1 MSVSLDGAER
11 VARWEQIYERGYRG
25 VLERAAAGMPLPVL
39 GFHTTI
45 DGLKRIVPEEVERV
59 LEADPA
65 MAEDVRSRVARGAV
79 PEEIWTPA
87 DLLVGMLVSLAKGK
101 ALQRVIRARDVHE
114 WTMDTLPYDRLR
126 AGGTCGNMTSML
138 APLGFPRI
146 LLYVNPLTREQAEL
160 LPQHDNVKV
169 VVRQEGESEGG
180 GAGGSGAGFVLRKP
194 IDAWREEGVKAVH
207 WIFEYPEGM
216 RIRVPS
222 AGIDITAPRA
232 NRYIASYNPIN
243 NQLRINP
250 DFKAG
255 LLSLIESGER
265 FTHFIIAGFH
275 ILSEKYPDGSGCADC
290 LRPMAEFISQVKQA
304 APGIK
309 IHFELASIGSQVVR
323 RCVMGLT
330 VPLGHS
336 LGLNEVE
343 LATLLGDLGET
354 ELAADI
360 ETTESPAAVF
370 RGVAEAGKRLGL
382 ARIHLHN
389 LGYYLCLSRP
399 DFVSAERTRDGLV
412 FAACA
417 AAARTAT
424 ASLISLEDVE
434 RGLAVGISAAGLEA
448 SRQLAEYL
456 GRPELAEEGIAH
468 VDGWDVCFVPTKV
481 VGRPALTVGLGD
493 LISSSS
499 FLLGT

>member
-1 MSVSLDGAER
+1 MSDSIDTESING
-11 VARWEQIYERGYRG
+11 WEHIYREAYRG
-25 VLERAAAGMPLPVL
+25 VLARAEAGMPLPIL

-45 DGLKRIVPEEVERV
+45 DGLKRIVPDEVERV
-59 LEADPA
+59 LQADPA
-65 MAEDVRSRVARGAV
+65 MAADVSARVAAGAV
-79 PEEIWTPA
+79 PEEIWTPT

-101 ALQRVIRARDVHE
+101 ALQRVIRAKAVHE
-114 WTMDTLPYDRLR
+114 WTMEHLPYDRLR
-126 AGGTCGNMTSML
+126 AGGTCGNMVSML
-138 APLGFPRI
+138 APLGFPRL

-169 VVRQEGESEGG
+169 VVRDGG
-180 GAGGSGAGFVLRKP
+180 GCAGGGEGFAMRKP

-216 RIRVPS
+216 RISVPS
-222 AGIDITAPRA
+222 AGIDVVAPRA

-243 NQLRINP
+243 NQLVINP
-250 DFKAG
+250 DFKEG
-255 LLSLIESGER
+255 LLALVKAGER
-265 FTHFIIAGFH
+265 FTHFMIAGFH
-275 ILSEKYPDGSGCADC
+275 ILSEKYPDGSRCADC

-323 RCVMGLT
+323 QSVMGLT

-354 ELAADI
+354 KLAA
-360 ETTESPAAVF
+360 EVEATESPEAMF
-370 RGVAEAGKRLGL
+370 RGVKAAGERLGL

-389 LGYYLCLSRP
+389 LGYYLCISRP
-399 DFVSAERTRDGLV
+399 DFVSAERTRDGLA

-417 AAARTAT
+417 AAARTST
-424 ASLISLEDVE
+424 ASLTSLDDVA
-434 RGLAVGISAAGLEA
+434 RGLEVGISGEGMEVGRL
-448 SRQLAEYL
+448 LGEYL
-456 GRPELAEEGIAH
+456 GRPDLAVGGMAH
-468 VDGWDVCFVPTKV
+468 VDGWDVSFVPTKV
-481 VGRPALTVGLGD
+481 VERPALTVGLGD
-493 LISSSS
+493 LISSSA

>member
-1 MSVSLDGAER
+1 MSVSPDAER
-11 VARWEQIYERGYRG
+11 VARWEQIYEHAYRG
-25 VLERAAAGMPLPVL
+25 VLAGATVGMPLPIL

-45 DGLKRIVPEEVERV
+45 DGLKRIVPGEVERV

-65 MAEDVRSRVARGAV
+65 MAADVRTRVAAGAV

-101 ALQRVIRARDVHE
+101 ALQRVIRAKAVHE
-114 WTMDTLPYDRLR
+114 WTMESLPYDRLR

-169 VVRQEGESEGG
+169 VVRQEG
-180 GAGGSGAGFVLRKP
+180 GAGFAMRKP
-194 IDAWREEGVKAVH
+194 IDAWRDEGVKAVH

-216 RIRVPS
+216 RIHVPS
-222 AGIDITAPRA
+222 ADIDITAPRA

-243 NQLRINP
+243 NQLVINP

-255 LLSLIESGER
+255 LLSLMESGEK

-290 LRPMAEFISQVKQA
+290 LRPMADFVSQVKQA

-323 RCVMGLT
+323 RSVMGIT
-330 VPLGHS
+330 APLGHS

-343 LATLLGDLGET
+343 LATLLGDLGESQ
-354 ELAADI
+354 LAGEVEA
-360 ETTESPAAVF
+360 TESPAAVF
-370 RGVAEAGKRLGL
+370 RGVAAAGERLGL
-382 ARIHLHN
+382 SRIHLHN

-399 DFVSAERTRDGLV
+399 GFVSAERTRDGLV

-424 ASLISLEDVE
+424 ASLTSLEDVG
-434 RGLAVGISAAGLEA
+434 RGLAVGLSQAGLEA
-448 SRQLAEYL
+448 GRRLGEYL
-456 GRPELAEEGIAH
+456 GRPELADTGLAH
-468 VDGWDVCFVPTKV
+468 VNGWDVCFVPTKV
-481 VGRPALTVGLGD
+481 VERPALTVGLGD